1 MNCHK
6 CFRPT
11 YVVHINTD
19 YLRVC
24 DFCHM
29 ARLRIL
35 AKIRMNRETRRERIE
50 IIKIA
55 GLLHPT
61 ASSRAEIIRIAKQL
75 CPRAFF
81 QTRLSEAVRP
91 Q

>member
-1 MNCHK
+1 MNCNK

-24 DFCHM
+24 DLCHT
-29 ARLRIL
+29 ARLRVL
-35 AKIRMNRETRRERIE
+35 AKIRMNKEKHRERIE
-50 IIKIA
+50 VIKLA

-61 ASSRAEIIRIAKQL
+61 SSRAEIISIAKQL
-75 CPRAFF
+75 CPRAFL
-81 QTRLSEAVRP
+81 QARLSEVARP

>member
-11 YVVHINTD
+11 YVVHINTEH
-19 YLRVC
+19 LRVC
-24 DFCHM
+24 DLCHT
-29 ARLRIL
+29 ARLRVL
-35 AKIRMNRETRRERIE
+35 ANIRMNKEKRRERIE

-61 ASSRAEIIRIAKQL
+61 AGSRAEIIKIAKLL
-75 CPRAFF
+75 CPRAFL
-81 QTRLSEAVRP
+81 QARLSEVARP

>member
-1 MNCHK
+1 MRCHK

-19 YLRVC
+19 YLHVC
-24 DFCHM
+24 DLCHT

-35 AKIRMNRETRRERIE
+35 AKIRMNREKHKERIE
-50 IIKIA
+50 VIKLA

-61 ASSRAEIIRIAKQL
+61 ASSRAEIIKIAKLL
-75 CPRAFF
+75 CPRAF
-81 QTRLSEAVRP
+81 S
-91 Q
+91 

>member
-1 MNCHK
+1 MRCYK

-11 YVVHINTD
+11 YVIHINTD

-29 ARLRIL
+29 AHLRVL
-35 AKIRMNRETRRERIE
+35 AKIRMNKETRRERIE

-61 ASSRAEIIRIAKQL
+61 AGSRAEIIKIAKLL
-75 CPRAFF
+75 CPRAFS
-81 QTRLSEAVRP
+81 QARLSEAVMP